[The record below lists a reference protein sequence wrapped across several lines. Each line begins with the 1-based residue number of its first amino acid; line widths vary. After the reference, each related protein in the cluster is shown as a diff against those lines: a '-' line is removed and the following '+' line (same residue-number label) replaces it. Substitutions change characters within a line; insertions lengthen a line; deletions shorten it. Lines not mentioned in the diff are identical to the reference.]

1 MRTPAEYTKNLKSG
15 IVTTEMM
22 RDALFSVNKRAK
34 NYRDAERKARAYSYS
49 RVDYSA
55 SSRGKKEELYHKKE
69 FLLSQ
74 LTPVCIH
81 REFAGYKRTR
91 VFSYQKDYDRLWA
104 EQALM
109 DRIVW
114 ANSYMD
120 WESYLEVYFFDY
132 VTNSPEYRYYL
143 YYVCGDQ
150 TFHSPIEES
159 DVKKYAKQYG
169 LSIETINE
177 LHTQGDEV
185 TDLLSLQ
192 FVNKM
197 IKAFED
203 KTVAYKKTIDDCPP
217 VFDNSVP
224 DFDTTHCLTKDD
236 LKDIIGEMA
245 SDIDSKIRS
254 IKAGCHP
261 DDSMRVELAKSMMI
275 KQKRDKKGILS
286 RPKIKIRE
294 FKYITIFQSNVFVD
308 HAYDILINISNG
320 HDRYERLLELMLSPD
335 SPVYKDLII
344 MFCEEKLYMSVRN
357 KLLKDVHALYR
368 KDNTRRIV
376 NKNGVVMFKD
386 QSA

>member
-74 LTPVCIH
+74 LKPICIH

-104 EQALM
+104 ENALM
-109 DRIVW
+109 GRIVW
-114 ANSYMD
+114 TNCYMD
-120 WESYLEVYFFDY
+120 WESCLEVYFFDH
-132 VTNSPEYRYYL
+132 VENVPEYRYYL

-177 LHTQGDEV
+177 LHTEGNEV
-185 TDLLSLQ
+185 ADLLSLQ

-203 KTVAYKKTIDDCPP
+203 KTVVYKKTVDDCPP
-217 VFDNSVP
+217 VFDNSIP

-236 LKDIIGEMA
+236 LKDIIGEMTNE
-245 SDIDSKIRS
+245 IDQRVRDV
-254 IKAGCHP
+254 KARCTI
-261 DDSMRVELAKSMMI
+261 DDQYRDAVGKFMSI
-275 KQKRDKKGILS
+275 KQKRNKKGILS
-286 RPKIKIRE
+286 RPKIKVRD
-294 FKYITIFQSNVFVD
+294 FKYIHILKYDRFIDQ
-308 HAYDILINISNG
+308 AYDALIMLTNG
-320 HDRYERLLELMLSPD
+320 HERYEKLL
-335 SPVYKDLII
+335 DLIVSQDSVVYNDLI
-344 MFCEEKLYMSVRN
+344 TFFRKEKSYMSARN
-357 KLLKDVHALYR
+357 ELLREAHVLYQ